1 MFMNLV
7 VLFDEL
13 FLTPSESKVF
23 NQLLKI
29 LENSN
34 FALFFLEIDRASK
47 IRLLL
52 ASLVPRPID
61 AILDFSFKF
70 EVEDSYDSKML
81 MIKYHNA

>member
-1 MFMNLV
+1 MNLV